1 MQEQMMKTPTDELKK
16 ILEGSDETA
25 IAENV
30 SKFFQR
36 YGENLPLPGEDTA
49 FDRAIWAASEYVK
62 LSEKDEDILS
72 RVTLKLLGEAAD
84 PVASTMLKL
93 RDLVGNGR
101 ETAVRTWQ
109 DMLAALAWQQM
120 VPAGALRGVGS
131 RMVSLGTFQQEL
143 AGASVQVNLGWM
155 VDQDQFRILL
165 NAKDR
170 KGEAMSDVELRVKE
184 IERGVVFSRKTNQ
197 DGSVVAPAVKV
208 GPGQYQIE
216 ILVGDKVAQTP
227 FFVL

>member
-1 MQEQMMKTPTDELKK
+1 MKTPTEELKK
-16 ILEGSDETA
+16 ILDGKDEGAVANDVR
-25 IAENV
+25 N
-30 SKFFQR
+30 FFER
-36 YGENLPLPGEDTA
+36 YGDSLPLPGEDTA
-49 FDRAIWAASEYVK
+49 FDRAMWAASEYIE
-62 LSEKDEDILS
+62 LSAKDESILS

-84 PVASTMLKL
+84 PVASTVLKL
-93 RDLVGNGR
+93 RDFVGSGR
-101 ETAVRTWQ
+101 EAAVTAWQ
-109 DMLAALAWQQM
+109 DMLGTMAWQQM

-131 RMVSLGTFQQEL
+131 RLVSLGTFQQDL
-143 AGASVQVNLGWM
+143 SGANIQVNLGWM

-165 NAKDR
+165 NAKNS

-184 IERGVVFSRKTNQ
+184 QDRGVVFSRKTNQ

>member
-1 MQEQMMKTPTDELKK
+1 MKTPTDELKK

>member
-1 MQEQMMKTPTDELKK
+1 MKTPTEELKK
-16 ILEGSDETA
+16 ILEGSDEGV
-25 IAENV
+25 IANGV
-30 SKFFQR
+30 RNFFER
-36 YGENLPLPGEDTA
+36 YGDSLPLPGEDTA
-49 FDRAIWAASEYVK
+49 FDRAMWAASEYIE
-62 LSEKDEDILS
+62 LSAKDESILS

-84 PVASTMLKL
+84 PVASTVLKL
-93 RDLVGNGR
+93 RDFIGTGR
-101 ETAVRTWQ
+101 DAAVATWQ
-109 DMLAALAWQQM
+109 DMLGAMAWQQM

-131 RMVSLGTFQQEL
+131 RLVSLGTFQQDL
-143 AGASVQVNLGWM
+143 SGASIQVNLGWM

-165 NAKDR
+165 NAKDN
-170 KGEAMSDVELRVKE
+170 KGEALSDVELRVRE
-184 IERGVVFSRKTNQ
+184 QDRGVVFSRKTNQ